1 MLNLPRLSDTAVRFV
16 PVTVTDTP
24 DSGVPSSESTVP
36 LMGMSCAIRLL
47 VIMPN
52 IINMTK
58 LKSFRFLIVL
68 VVLGLLLISGKCK
81 EAFELLSCDLDR
93 EIRQK
98 NA

>member
-1 MLNLPRLSDTAVRFV
+1 
-16 PVTVTDTP
+16 
-24 DSGVPSSESTVP
+24 
-36 LMGMSCAIRLL
+36 
-47 VIMPN
+47 MPN